1 MARLPG
7 VYPDVQDGGLGA
19 IADAAEGQ
27 RAIVGVSS
35 RGPINTPISF
45 SDPTQVVTKLGF
57 GPLSTALVDQLS
69 QGGGTVIGV
78 RSGSGIPGTITA
90 DNNNPNEVVG
100 ASGNPLESLD
110 LIVTIAQ
117 DGLVGDAAFV
127 YSLDGG
133 DNFSIPFATAAVF
146 EIPGTGV
153 TLSFTSLD
161 PYVLGSEYVFTVT
174 APEASVGDVQTAI
187 RTLLDTTMLFE
198 YVHLA
203 QPADNA
209 VWAALDALSLEA
221 ENKFRYMF
229 FIAEAERPGADPDV
243 WVQNLLAQKEL
254 FSSKRVLIC
263 AAYAEVADTIT
274 GQFRVQNL
282 ASRIGARLSRSRV
295 SENPGWVQRGSLA
308 GLIVAAPFKQTEFG
322 KQPLYNN
329 GHALTLDTAGFTAI
343 YQLPNRSGYYVVDGR
358 MAAEQTSDYKSVT
371 NRRVMD
377 KAVALVHNALVD
389 HVQEGVD
396 PVDLDVSLAALIAD
410 GEAPLRLMAAQR
422 DIRGGTV
429 YITPGQ
435 DILASA
441 HLEVVVKIVPL
452 GYLRDISLSIGFE
465 NPYLY
470 REGVT
475 PS

>member
-1 MARLPG
+1 MAKLPG
-7 VYPDVQDGGLGA
+7 VYPDIQDGGLGA

-35 RGPINTPISF
+35 RGPINTPLSF
-45 SDPTQVVTKLGF
+45 SDPTQVVTKLGY

-78 RSGSGIPGTITA
+78 RTGSSIAGTITP
-90 DNNNPNEVVG
+90 DLNNPNEVVE
-100 ASGNPLESLD
+100 ASGAPLESLD
-110 LIVTIAQ
+110 LIVTISQ
-117 DGLVGDAAFV
+117 DGAVGDAAFV

-133 DNFSIPFATAAVF
+133 DNFSIPYATAAVF

-161 PYVLGSEYVFTVT
+161 PYVLGSSYVFTVT
-174 APEASVGDVQTAI
+174 APEASVGDVQVAI
-187 RTLLDTTMLFE
+187 RALLNTTMLFE

-209 VWAALDALSLEA
+209 VWAALDALALEA
-221 ENKFRYMF
+221 ENRFRYLF
-229 FIAEAERPGADPDV
+229 FVAEAERPGADPDV

-295 SENPGWVQRGSLA
+295 SENPGWVQRGSLS
-308 GLIVAAPFKQTEFG
+308 GLIVAAPFKQSEFG

-343 YQLPNRSGYYVVDGR
+343 YQLPNRDGYYVVDGR

-396 PVDLDVSLAALIAD
+396 PVDLDVSLAALVAD
-410 GEAPLRLMAAQR
+410 GEAPFAADGCATRHSRRQR
-422 DIRGGTV
+422 AYPAGSRCLGLEEPRGGR
-429 YITPGQ
+429 Q
-435 DILASA
+435 DRPARLPARNRA
-441 HLEVVVKIVPL
+441 QHR
-452 GYLRDISLSIGFE
+452 LREPVF
-465 NPYLY
+465 
-470 REGVT
+470 V
-475 PS
+475 

>member
-7 VYPDVQDGGLGA
+7 VFPDIQDGGLGT
-19 IADAAEGQ
+19 IAAAAEGQ

-45 SDPTQVVTKLGF
+45 SDPTQVIVKLGY

-78 RSGSGIPGTITA
+78 RTASSIPGSITP
-90 DNNNPNEVVG
+90 DVNNANEIVE

-110 LIVTIAQ
+110 LIVTITQ
-117 DGLVGDAAFV
+117 DGPVGEAAFV

-133 DNFSIPFATAAVF
+133 DNVSIPFATAAVF

-153 TLSFTSLD
+153 TLSFTSTD
-161 PYVLGSEYVFTVT
+161 PYVLGSSYVYTVA
-174 APEASVGDVQTAI
+174 APEASVGDVQVAV
-187 RTLLDTTMLFE
+187 RALLDTTMLFE
-198 YVHLA
+198 YIHLA
-203 QPADNA
+203 QPSDNG
-209 VWAALDALSLEA
+209 VWAGLDALALEA
-221 ENKFRYMF
+221 ENKFRYIF
-229 FIAEAERPGADPDV
+229 FIAEAERPGSDPDV

-254 FSSKRVLIC
+254 FSSKRVLVC
-263 AAYAEVADTIT
+263 AAYAEVADTVT

-282 ASRIGARLSRSRV
+282 AARIGARLSRSRV
-295 SENPGWVQRGSLA
+295 SENPGWVQRGPIS
-308 GLIVAAPFKQTEFG
+308 GIVVAAPFRESEFG

-329 GHALTLDTAGFTAI
+329 GHASSLDTAGFTAI

-377 KAVALVHNALVD
+377 KAVALVHSALVD

-422 DIRGGTV
+422 DIRGGSV
-429 YITPGQ
+429 FIPPGQ
-435 DILASA
+435 DLLASG
-441 HLEVVVKIVPL
+441 HLEVVVRIIPL
-452 GYLRDISLSIGFE
+452 GYLRDIALNIGFE
-465 NPYLY
+465 NPFLY
-470 REGVT
+470 RDREGVI
-475 PS
+475 